1 MNEVHRMATLDRAN
15 EAIALTVENGGGTF
29 HAASLIPFTPLRGF
43 AVGVGGVILDPEKTD
58 GLRLLRTVEALA
70 DEFETLFVGTWLD
83 GDDLYVDA
91 VRYFGPGF
99 LPEAMLLGRQTQQQ
113 TIYDFATGDV
123 ISLAT
128 EA

>member
-1 MNEVHRMATLDRAN
+1 MSDIDAAN
-15 EAIALTVENGGGTF
+15 AAIALTVENGGGTF

-91 VRYFGPGF
+91 VRYFGPDH
-99 LPEAMLLGRQTQQQ
+99 LTDAILLGRQCQQQ
-113 TIYDFATGDV
+113 TIYDFATDEV
-123 ISLAT
+123 IVFALAD
-128 EA
+128 EF